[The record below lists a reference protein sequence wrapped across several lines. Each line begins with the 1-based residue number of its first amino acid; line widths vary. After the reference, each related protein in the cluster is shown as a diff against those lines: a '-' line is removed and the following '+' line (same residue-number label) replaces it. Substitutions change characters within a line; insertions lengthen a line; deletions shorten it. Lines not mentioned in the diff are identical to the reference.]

1 MTYLKGKSGL
11 DLLVSNEKVIKPK
24 NRWASGVIKE
34 SLEKYYSCQ
43 KVEKITEALRRTGI
57 SEGPPDEGKEMLEQ
71 LKEKFKMITWR
82 WLLERCAK

>member
-24 NRWASGVIKE
+24 NRWASGEIKE
-34 SLEKYYSCQ
+34 SLEKKYSCQ
-43 KVEKITEALRRTGI
+43 KVEKITEALRRTSI
-57 SEGPPDEGKEMLEQ
+57 SEGPLDGGKEMLEQ

-82 WLLERCAK
+82 RLLERSAK